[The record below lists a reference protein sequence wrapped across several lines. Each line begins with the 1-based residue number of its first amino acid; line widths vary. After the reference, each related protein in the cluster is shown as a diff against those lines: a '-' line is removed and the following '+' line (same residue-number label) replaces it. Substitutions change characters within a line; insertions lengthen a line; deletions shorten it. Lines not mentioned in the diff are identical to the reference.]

1 MNSSG
6 LLSKFSGRWRLT
18 KMMWFIG
25 RETLLKR
32 SISSNKGRLKSMQKL
47 DFLSLHTSK
56 VSILG
61 TSNWF
66 SRQQGMAKQLLKLI
80 VFFTLFTKMTW
91 RNFWTSIRTWK
102 KSLMKKLKSRVL
114 KISCAKRMLK
124 RSSRYI
130 TEMLHNLGIHYKREL
145 IFLSKQKDQ
154 NL

>member
-6 LLSKFSGRWRLT
+6 LLSKSSGRWRLT

-25 RETLLKR
+25 RVTLLKR

-66 SRQQGMAKQLLKLI
+66 SRQQGMAKRLLKLTA
-80 VFFTLFTKMTW
+80 FSTLFTKMTW

-114 KISCAKRMLK
+114 KISCTKRMLK
-124 RSSRYI
+124 RSSLYI
-130 TEMLHNLGIHYKREL
+130 IEMLPNLGIHYKREL
-145 IFLSKQKDQ
+145 IFLNKQKGQ

>member
-56 VSILG
+56 VSILV

-66 SRQQGMAKQLLKLI
+66 SRQQGMAKRLLKLI
-80 VFFTLFTKMTW
+80 VFSTLFTKMTW

-130 TEMLHNLGIHYKREL
+130 IEMLHNLGIHYKREL
-145 IFLSKQKDQ
+145 IFLSKQKGQ